1 MGIANAGFKVG
12 STTYVAPS
20 DGTAVTLATVG
31 TSLDSVVATPT
42 ADTNYLTK
50 RTYEF
55 TTRDAKPSPNAPN
68 GYTQQRASVVLK
80 APFILDNGKRTVN
93 TVRIEFSTDIELTT
107 AEKTDLL
114 LQASQLL
121 GDTDF
126 SGFWTNLT
134 LN

>member
-1 MGIANAGFKVG
+1 MAIASAGIKSG
-12 STTYVAPS
+12 STTYAVPS
-20 DGTAVTLATVG
+20 DGSAITLAVVG
-31 TSLDSVVATPT
+31 TSLDSAIASPT

-55 TTRDAKPSPNAPN
+55 SVKDAKPSSTAPN
-68 GYTQQRASVVLK
+68 GYTQQRATCVFK
-80 APFILDNGKRTVN
+80 APFILDNGNRTVN
-93 TVRIEFSTDIELTT
+93 TVRIEFACDIELTV
-107 AEKTDLL
+107 AEKYELL

-126 SGFWTNLT
+126 QGFWTNLS

>member
-1 MGIANAGFKVG
+1 MALSGAGFKVG

-20 DGTAVTLATVG
+20 DGTAITLGLIG
-31 TSLDSVVATPT
+31 TSLDTTIASPT

-55 TTRDAKPSPNAPN
+55 SVKEPKVSLTAPN
-68 GYTQQRASVVLK
+68 GYTQSRATCLFK

-93 TVRIEFSTDIELTT
+93 TIRIEFACDIELTV

-126 SGFWTNLT
+126 GGFWTALAMN
-134 LN
+134 

>member
-1 MGIANAGFKVG
+1 MAISGAGIKSG
-12 STTYVAPS
+12 STTYVVPS
-20 DGTAVTLATVG
+20 DGSAITFATNG
-31 TSLDSVVATPT
+31 TSLDTTIASPT

-55 TTRDAKPSPNAPN
+55 SVKEAKPSATAPN
-68 GYTQQRASVVLK
+68 GYTQQRATCVLK
-80 APFILDNGKRTVN
+80 APFILDNGNRTVN
-93 TVRIEFSTDIELTT
+93 TVRIEFACDVELTT
-107 AEKTDLL
+107 AEKYELL

-126 SGFWTNLT
+126 QGFWTNLA